1 MSKQY
6 SWPEFK
12 PKTMKAADVSA
23 STLLSYVGTYNGIST
38 DSVEFTFEITLKDNC
53 LYSTINNKTK
63 KVYMLKNEKEFIIPE
78 RDWKITFKDTDG
90 KIDSLEFY
98 VDYEN
103 GTAKRINLQ
112 N

>member
-1 MSKQY
+1 MANSDNAEIMGEILRSMSKQY

-63 KVYMLKNEKEFIIPE
+63 SYMLKTRK
-78 RDWKITFKDTDG
+78 
-90 KIDSLEFY
+90 
-98 VDYEN
+98 
-103 GTAKRINLQ
+103 NL
-112 N
+112 